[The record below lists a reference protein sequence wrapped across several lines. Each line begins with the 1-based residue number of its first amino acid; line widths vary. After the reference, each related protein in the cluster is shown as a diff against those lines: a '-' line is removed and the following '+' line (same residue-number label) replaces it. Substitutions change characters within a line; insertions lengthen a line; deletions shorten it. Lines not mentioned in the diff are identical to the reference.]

1 MEMQTIQ
8 RGSRKTWTDLRRERF
23 TNETEVY
30 TEEGLEKDK
39 DRKCKS
45 EQDT

>member
-1 MEMQTIQ
+1 MGTQTIQ
-8 RGSRKTWTDLRRERF
+8 RDSWKTWTDLRKERL

-39 DRKCKS
+39 DRKCES
-45 EQDT
+45 DQDT